1 MSENTFRIDAY
12 LPVLQSAAVRIV
24 GSIEDAQ
31 DIVQDTFEKWF
42 RIDQEG
48 IENPKSYLFR
58 SLTNNCQSHLRNLK
72 SKNESLKKMQDILPN
87 IHSHFEMDFD
97 FVDRDRQL
105 KSCLEYVNS
114 KLKPLEKGVFIL
126 REVFNLD
133 YEVIQEIV
141 GKKADHCRQALS
153 RAKNKMGE
161 EIRKSE
167 EIAQHKTEELFQIFK
182 DATMGNFHELFFFLN
197 LGLKNS

>member
-1 MSENTFRIDAY
+1 MSENKLRIDAF
-12 LPVLQSAAVRIV
+12 LPILQSTAEKIV

-42 RIDQEG
+42 KINQG
-48 IENPKSYLFR
+48 NIENPKSYIFR
-58 SLTNNCQSHLRNLK
+58 SLINNCQSHLRNLK
-72 SKNESLKKMQDILPN
+72 LKRASLMKMHESLP
-87 IHSHFEMDFD
+87 STEGHFEMDID
-97 FVDRDRQL
+97 FLDKDGQL
-105 KSCLEYVNS
+105 KRGIEYINS
-114 KLKPLEKGVFIL
+114 KLKPLEKGVFLL
-126 REVFNLD
+126 REVFSLD

-153 RAKNKMGE
+153 RAKNKLGE
-161 EIRKSE
+161 EIRKNE

-182 DATMGNFHELFFFLN
+182 EATLGKFHELFFLLN